1 MRCENPR
8 CGRRLRPDDIAC
20 RSCGMLRAD
29 LLVTPLALRGD
40 EDDDELRLKMRAACP
55 VCRADR
61 KH

>member
-1 MRCENPR
+1 
-8 CGRRLRPDDIAC
+8 
-20 RSCGMLRAD
+20 MLRAD